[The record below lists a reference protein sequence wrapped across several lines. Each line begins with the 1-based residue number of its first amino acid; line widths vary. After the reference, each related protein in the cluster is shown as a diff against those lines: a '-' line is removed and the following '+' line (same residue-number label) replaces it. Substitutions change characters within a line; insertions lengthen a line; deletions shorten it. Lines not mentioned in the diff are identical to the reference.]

1 MGDYD
6 RVDLLLGVYYFHEKA
21 SNALNLRLGS
31 VFAPGFGVP
40 TDTVVSQSVA
50 SETTAYAIFG
60 ELTYALTNRL
70 KTTLGLRYNDEEQDF
85 FQDLSFIIP
94 GVGQVPGG
102 AAFAGGPVPVS
113 TSSGKVLPKVA
124 LQYEF
129 SDDVHGYAQWSRGYK
144 SGGLNLEGGNG
155 LSTGRSGLYQP
166 EIIDAYEVGLKSVLF
181 DGSVTANIAAFAY
194 DYSDLQMTIVVPPT
208 NTLVQNADA
217 SIVGFEGD
225 FTWNVSDVF
234 RINGSATFLDAT
246 FDGFSSFDDAN
257 PGLGVQDLDG
267 QTLPH
272 APEMTLGFGAEY
284 RFDLSGK
291 SFSDFSVRG
300 DAFYSDDVVLRYFG
314 TPVETQGSYALL
326 NASAT
331 LRGADE
337 KTSVR
342 FFINNIADE
351 EYLQNVTYIGA
362 VGAFMGNYGA
372 PQTWGVQISRQF

>member
-1 MGDYD
+1 MTWSISNNVRLKSVLSYVDHTSGNQFDADSTNLDGFNVVAFPRPSESYGQEFNLIGDYD
-6 RVDLLLGVYYFHEKA
+6 RVDWLLGVYYFHEKA

-40 TDTVVSQSVA
+40 TDTVISQSVA

-129 SDDVHGYAQWSRGYK
+129 SDDVNGYAQWSRGYK
-144 SGGLNLEGGNG
+144 SGGLNLEGGSG

-181 DGSVTANIAAFAY
+181 DGSVTANIATFAY

-208 NTLVQNADA
+208 NTLVQNADL
-217 SIVGFEGD
+217 I
-225 FTWNVSDVF
+225 
-234 RINGSATFLDAT
+234 
-246 FDGFSSFDDAN
+246 
-257 PGLGVQDLDG
+257 
-267 QTLPH
+267 
-272 APEMTLGFGAEY
+272 
-284 RFDLSGK
+284 
-291 SFSDFSVRG
+291 
-300 DAFYSDDVVLRYFG
+300 
-314 TPVETQGSYALL
+314 
-326 NASAT
+326 
-331 LRGADE
+331 
-337 KTSVR
+337 
-342 FFINNIADE
+342 
-351 EYLQNVTYIGA
+351 
-362 VGAFMGNYGA
+362 
-372 PQTWGVQISRQF
+372 